1 MDPQQ
6 LIGSGR
12 VGRAERP
19 CPRAAQAYDRTAVPL
34 QAVPYFAWSNRT
46 PGEMTV
52 WIRSS

>member
-1 MDPQQ
+1 MLPPVALYFVRSKSDD
-6 LIGSGR
+6 GR
-12 VGRAERP
+12 G
-19 CPRAAQAYDRTAVPL
+19 AVLLPL